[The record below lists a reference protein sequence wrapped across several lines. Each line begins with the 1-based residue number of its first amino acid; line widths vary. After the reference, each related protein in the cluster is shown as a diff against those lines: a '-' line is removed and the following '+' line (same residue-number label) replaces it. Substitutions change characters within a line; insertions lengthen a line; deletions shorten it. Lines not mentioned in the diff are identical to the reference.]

1 MRRYGCWQA
10 RAASIFRQRLV
21 ASGRYYYSVPARM
34 SARGE
39 TCVSRANAPL
49 LLASIMEARD
59 VRRVLLCAVEG
70 RIRTNYDVLRTFL
83 SS

>member
-1 MRRYGCWQA
+1 MRRYWCWQA

-39 TCVSRANAPL
+39 TRVSRANAPL
-49 LLASIMEARD
+49 LRPSIMEARD
-59 VRRVLLCAVEG
+59 VRRVLLCAAE
-70 RIRTNYDVLRTFL
+70 RWIRTAHDVLRSL
-83 SS
+83 LAC